1 MISSIFIRVTGELQD
16 YMIITFASSKGGV
29 GKSTTCAAV
38 AAALAADGERVLLI
52 DLDQNRTL
60 DRWAR
65 KAPLDNLTVKA
76 VEPSKFG
83 PFFSQS
89 EKSGEY
95 AHICIDLPGTREVT
109 LFKALARSD
118 VVVIPAQ
125 ASEPDLREALV
136 VVGDIRDI
144 ADTTGRPIPYRLLL
158 TKVFPLRTR
167 VTDYA
172 YAELERLGLPLF
184 RTALVERSA
193 YREMF
198 LNGRPPTA
206 TEPGKGAG
214 LEIASL
220 LSEIR
225 QIADADHETIRKAG

>member
-1 MISSIFIRVTGELQD
+1 
-16 YMIITFASSKGGV
+16 MIITFASSKGGV

-38 AAALAADGERVLLI
+38 ASALALEGQQVLLI

-65 KAPLDNLTVKA
+65 KAPIEGLTVKA
-76 VEPSKFG
+76 IETAKFG
-83 PFFSQS
+83 AFFREQ
-89 EKSGEY
+89 ETSG
-95 AHICIDLPGTREVT
+95 AFDHICIDLPGTREVT

-118 VVVIPAQ
+118 LVVIPAQ

-136 VVGDIRDI
+136 VVGDIRDVVE
-144 ADTTGRPIPYRLLL
+144 TTGRPVPYRLLL

-167 VTDYA
+167 VTDFA

-198 LNGRPPTA
+198 LSGPPPTV
-206 TEPGKGAG
+206 TEKGKGAG
-214 LEIASL
+214 LEIENLIA
-220 LSEIR
+220 EIR
-225 QIADADHETIRKAG
+225 GITAQTEETLRKAG